1 MRGEMQHAIEQ
12 RILTGTTWM
21 GVPAQK
27 NPMDAWVYQEIIH
40 EQQPDWIVEV
50 GNHAGGSLLYFAEL
64 CDLIDHGKVLGVDN
78 NRDEFWRGVVPH
90 PRMHTTT
97 GDAVAAFPEV
107 AETVSGTVLVI
118 EDSAH
123 TYDHTLAVLRTYS
136 QLVTVGSYLI
146 CEDGVMAPVEAAL
159 KKFTEEQDSLVP
171 DASREWPVT
180 WNPGGYLKR
189 VK

>member
-1 MRGEMQHAIEQ
+1 MQAAIEQ

-21 GVPAQK
+21 GVPALK
-27 NPMDAWVYQEIIH
+27 NPMDAWVYQEIVF
-40 EQQPDWIVEV
+40 ELRPDWIVEV
-50 GNHAGGSLLYFAEL
+50 GNHAGGSLVYLAEL

-78 NRDEFWRGVVPH
+78 NRDEFWRSVITHKRVN
-90 PRMHTTT
+90 TIT
-97 GDAVAAFPEV
+97 GDAQAVFRDVSEYVAGSAV
-107 AETVSGTVLVI
+107 VLVI

-159 KKFTEEQDSLVP
+159 KKFTEEQDSFVP
-171 DASREWPVT
+171 DPSREWPVT